1 MRVLTGRCVLAESLG
16 FGWGLLGC
24 WILVGPS
31 LCCLLGCLVVVW
43 CWGVGVSGYLGGVC
57 VAVLLRSGA
66 VLALWCGLGSG
77 AVLVEVCG
85 VLHVFGGVVVGGWW
99 CSVEPVPGQSGR
111 AMNLGRGL

>member
-1 MRVLTGRCVLAESLG
+1 MLDPGGSQSLLSAG
-16 FGWGLLGC
+16 VLGC
-24 WILVGPS
+24 CVV
-31 LCCLLGCLVVVW
+31 LGCLVN
-43 CWGVGVSGYLGGVC
+43 LGGVC

-99 CSVEPVPGQSGR
+99 CSVELVSGQSGR
-111 AMNLGRGL
+111 AMNLGRAL

>member
-1 MRVLTGRCVLAESLG
+1 MLDPGGSQSLLSAGVLGCCVVLG
-16 FGWGLLGC
+16 CWGVWLFGWGVCCCALSAWC
-24 WILVGPS
+24 CVG
-31 LCCLLGCLVVVW
+31 
-43 CWGVGVSGYLGGVC
+43 
-57 VAVLLRSGA
+57 
-66 VLALWCGLGSG
+66 LWCGLGLG

>member
-1 MRVLTGRCVLAESLG
+1 M
-16 FGWGLLGC
+16 
-24 WILVGPS
+24 GPS

-43 CWGVGVSGYLGGVC
+43 CWAVWLILGGVC

-66 VLALWCGLGSG
+66 VLALWCGLGLG

-99 CSVEPVPGQSGR
+99 CSVDLVPGQSGR
-111 AMNLGRGL
+111 AMNLGRAL